1 MAGALPERN
10 LMLTTLQTLLMA
22 TSLITPAA
30 EAVPNFDPRV
40 TCKADASAQNGVPQQ
55 NAAQC
60 LADEDAARTK
70 VRAQWANF
78 NAPLQSRCAAETHI
92 DGSPS
97 YVELLV
103 CLRIGAG
110 LNPQ

>member
-1 MAGALPERN
+1 
-10 LMLTTLQTLLMA
+10 MLTTLQTLLMA

-30 EAVPNFDPRV
+30 EAVPNFNPRV

-55 NAAQC
+55 TVTKC

-78 NAPLQSRCAAETHI
+78 NEPLQSRCAAETQI

-97 YVELLV
+97 FVELLI

-110 LNPQ
+110 LSPE

>member
-1 MAGALPERN
+1 
-10 LMLTTLQTLLMA
+10 MLTTLQTLLMA

-55 NAAQC
+55 TATQC

-78 NAPLQSRCAAETHI
+78 NATLQSRCAAETQI

-97 YVELLV
+97 FVELLV

-110 LNPQ
+110 LNPE

>member
-1 MAGALPERN
+1 
-10 LMLTTLQTLLMA
+10 MLTTLQTLLMA
-22 TSLITPAA
+22 TSLITPVA
-30 EAVPNFDPRV
+30 EAVPNFDPKV
-40 TCKADASAQNGVPQQ
+40 TCKADSAAQNGVPQQ
-55 NAAQC
+55 TAAQC

-78 NAPLQSRCAAETHI
+78 NAPLQSRCATETQI

-103 CLRIGAG
+103 CLRLGAG
-110 LNPQ
+110 LGPE